1 MASIEFVTLE
11 VADPTAANRF
21 YTTVFGLDT
30 LVRLQAL
37 EAPTTGFR
45 GFTMSLGVSQPADV
59 NALLGA
65 ALDAGA
71 TPLKPA
77 AKSLWGYGGV
87 VQAPDATIWT
97 VASSAKQGHR
107 PGPGRSTRSC
117 SSWKSRMWPRASGS
131 TLTAALPW
139 QRAMAGGMSSSTL
152 RRVPSS

>member
-71 TPLKPA
+71 TPLKPRRE
-77 AKSLWGYGGV
+77 
-87 VQAPDATIWT
+87 
-97 VASSAKQGHR
+97 VALGLRWRRPSPGRDDLDGRELGEEGHR
-107 PGPGRSTRSC
+107 PGHPADRRDRAPAGSRGCGREQ
-117 SSWKSRMWPRASGS
+117 AV
-131 TLTAALPW
+131 
-139 QRAMAGGMSSSTL
+139 L
-152 RRVPSS
+152 R

>member
-45 GFTMSLGVSQPADV
+45 GFTLSLGVSQPATV
-59 NALLGA
+59 IGFIGA

-77 AKSLWGYGGV
+77 VKALWGGSSGAMSGHEQGV
-87 VQAPDATIWT
+87 GSGLVP
-97 VASSAKQGHR
+97 R
-107 PGPGRSTRSC
+107 P
-117 SSWKSRMWPRASGS
+117 
-131 TLTAALPW
+131 
-139 QRAMAGGMSSSTL
+139 
-152 RRVPSS
+152 